1 MQGTADFHHHV
12 AHPLFP
18 HPDGLF
24 QHAAA
29 FDTAIDMF
37 DAHPSP
43 RDRSIALFLLHCQLL
58 PAWLLRRLDDV
69 HAIQRERLKAQVLQQ
84 VTPRRQRIR
93 RRVGDAFVMDASR
106 MGLTQKQNAHRGVDQ
121 QEVFQHMPLFL
132 TAIARF
138 LFSGILGAR
147 DGALGAVMTKRGAP
161 LGAAVGGSS
170 DSEDANSEDASDR
183 GGTSTPSR
191 WRKASNVRQ
200 GASPKARRVLRNTGS
215 NT

>member
-12 AHPLFP
+12 ANPLFP

-24 QHAAA
+24 EHAAA
-29 FDTAIDMF
+29 FDTAIDLF

-43 RDRSIALFLLHCQLL
+43 RYLSIALFLLRRQLL
-58 PAWLLRRLDDV
+58 PSRLFRRLDDV
-69 HAIQRERLKAQVLQQ
+69 HALQRERVKAHVLQQ
-84 VTPRRQRIR
+84 VTPSRQWRR
-93 RRVGDAFVMDASR
+93 RRVGSALVVDAPR
-106 MGLTQKQNAHRGVDQ
+106 MGLTQKQDAQRGVDQ
-121 QEVFQHMPLFL
+121 QEVFQPMPLFL
-132 TAIARF
+132 AAIARF
-138 LFSGILGAR
+138 LFSWIVGAR
-147 DGALGAVMTKRGAP
+147 DGALGAVMTKRGAA
-161 LGAAVGGSS
+161 LGAAAGVSS
-170 DSEDANSEDASDR
+170 DSEDASDR